1 MNQSCGEKRIPAGVA
16 IVYKLF
22 KKMFQ
27 YCSFLIRFLKQ
38 SSNSIFRLIAFGLY
52 LIFYFY
58 TLIGHLLKK
67 LRHHR
72 VGRPMETKVAGWRPL
87 LAELCLLFDFFFFNF
102 H

>member
-1 MNQSCGEKRIPAGVA
+1 
-16 IVYKLF
+16 
-22 KKMFQ
+22 MFQ
-27 YCSFLIRFLKQ
+27 YCSFLIRCLKQ

-87 LAELCLLFDFFFFNF
+87 LAELCLLFDFFFFLIFTEKVDRKQLNF
-102 H
+102 GELVSSIFGTV